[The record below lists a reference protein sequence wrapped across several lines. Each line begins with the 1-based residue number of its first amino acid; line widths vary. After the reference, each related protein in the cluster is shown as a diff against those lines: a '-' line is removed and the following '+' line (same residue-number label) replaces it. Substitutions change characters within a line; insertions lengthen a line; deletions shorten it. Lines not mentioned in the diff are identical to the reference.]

1 MSSAKV
7 KPLTQSINPDTNHV
21 SAEQAVAGLKDYGQ
35 LACDTDGVLFWV
47 EYRPEEAGRN
57 CLIRYADG
65 VAQNLTPP
73 GFDVRSRVHEYGG
86 LSWCL
91 LDSQSWV
98 FVNKQDQQLYRQ
110 QINAEKPEQL
120 TFLMESRFGE
130 PVYDAIH
137 HRVLMIEEQ
146 HFSELHSSENV
157 INRLVSLSLTSG
169 EIEVLHE
176 GHDFYSSL
184 VLSGNGRQCLFISWD
199 HPHQPWTATQLHH
212 GFFGPD
218 GLIER
223 QQILAGQGMN
233 TSILQPSF
241 DHDGGIWAMSDQSGW
256 WNLCRY
262 YLAEQRLQPYWQVD
276 ADCTTAPWQFGG
288 YHYHVSEQ
296 QVTVIRLQEAA
307 ADLLQLKSAEVVQQ
321 LASEYSQ
328 FRAVTLSQN
337 KIYAVAN
344 ALAGLPQVIEI
355 DQLSGHIRQ
364 LSTPVYSVT
373 TESPATDNPAL
384 DRTDVD
390 SLAVDNLSVPQHI
403 SFPVGDQ
410 QAFGFFYPPV
420 KCDSTK
426 EDSQSADSSS
436 LPPVVF
442 FFHGGPTACT
452 YPVLN
457 PRIQYWT
464 QRGFAVMDLNY
475 RGSSGYGR
483 AYRLLLH
490 KRWGI
495 SDVEDAE
502 AAVQY
507 LSDKGLINPQ
517 QVFVRGSSA
526 GGFTALAALA
536 FSDKFSGGA
545 SLYGVT
551 DPLAL
556 AKATHKFESH
566 YLDWLI
572 GSPVT
577 EKDVYQARSP
587 LAHASQIKVPVIFFQ
602 GELDAV
608 VVPEQTRAM
617 VAALQQQQ
625 IPVEVHYYAQEG
637 HGFRSAENLADALEK
652 EYHFY
657 QRIIGVE

>member
-1 MSSAKV
+1 MSFAKV
-7 KPLTQSINPDTNHV
+7 KQLISQSITPSINQGISPRINQL
-21 SAEQAVAGLKDYGQ
+21 SAAQAVAGLKDYGQ

-47 EYRPEEAGRN
+47 EYRPEDAGRN
-57 CLIRYADG
+57 CLIRYAKG
-65 VAQNLTPP
+65 VAQNLTPSD
-73 GFDVRSRVHEYGG
+73 FDVRSRVHEYGG
-86 LSWCL
+86 VSWCL
-91 LDSQSWV
+91 LDAQSWV

-110 QINAEKPEQL
+110 CLNALTPVQL
-120 TFLMESRFGE
+120 TFQRESRFGE
-130 PVYDAIH
+130 PVYDALH
-137 HRVLMIEEQ
+137 HRVFLIEEI
-146 HFSELHSSENV
+146 HNTSSHSSENV
-157 INRLVSLSLTSG
+157 INRLVSLCLASG
-169 EIEVLHE
+169 EIQVVHE

-184 VLSGNGRQCLFISWD
+184 ALSDDGAQCLFISWD
-199 HPHQPWTATQLHH
+199 HPYQPWIATRLHH
-212 GFFGPD
+212 CCLGPD
-218 GLIER
+218 GQIMR
-223 QQILAGQGMN
+223 QQILDGQEMN
-233 TSILQPSF
+233 ISILQPSF
-241 DHDGGIWAMSDQSGW
+241 DGDGGVWAMSDQSGW
-256 WNLCRY
+256 WNLCQY
-262 YLAEQRLQPYWQVD
+262 DLAEQCLQPYWQVD

-288 YHYHVSEQ
+288 YHYHVSAQ
-296 QVTVIRLQEAA
+296 QVTLIRLYQAA
-307 ADLLQLKSAEVVQQ
+307 ADLLQLQNGNPVRQH
-321 LASEYSQ
+321 ASDYSQ
-328 FRAVTLSQN
+328 FRAITLVKN
-337 KIYAVAN
+337 KIYAVAS
-344 ALAGLPQVIEI
+344 AVSRLPEVIEI
-355 DQLSGHIRQ
+355 DQLSGQIKVLTAPSGNRGVDG
-364 LSTPVYSVT
+364 SSV
-373 TESPATDNPAL
+373 E
-384 DRTDVD
+384 

-403 SFPVGDQ
+403 SFAVKDD
-410 QAFGFFYPPV
+410 QAFGFFYAPVNSASESPGLQPSASLPSPPPV
-420 KCDSTK
+420 I
-426 EDSQSADSSS
+426 
-436 LPPVVF
+436 L
-442 FFHGGPTACT
+442 FFHGGPTACA

-507 LSDKGLINPQ
+507 LSGKGLINPQ
-517 QVFVRGSSA
+517 QVFVRGNSA

-536 FSDKFSGGA
+536 FSDQFSGGA

-556 AKATHKFESH
+556 AKATHKFESY

-577 EKDVYQARSP
+577 DKDVYQTRSP
-587 LAHASQIKVPVIFFQ
+587 LAHATQIQVPVIFFQ

-608 VVPEQTRAM
+608 VVPEQTRVM

-625 IPVEVHYYAQEG
+625 TPVEAHYYAQEG

-657 QRIIGVE
+657 QRIMGVE

>member
-1 MSSAKV
+1 
-7 KPLTQSINPDTNHV
+7 
-21 SAEQAVAGLKDYGQ
+21 
-35 LACDTDGVLFWV
+35 
-47 EYRPEEAGRN
+47 
-57 CLIRYADG
+57 
-65 VAQNLTPP
+65 
-73 GFDVRSRVHEYGG
+73 
-86 LSWCL
+86 
-91 LDSQSWV
+91 
-98 FVNKQDQQLYRQ
+98 
-110 QINAEKPEQL
+110 
-120 TFLMESRFGE
+120 
-130 PVYDAIH
+130 
-137 HRVLMIEEQ
+137 
-146 HFSELHSSENV
+146 
-157 INRLVSLSLTSG
+157 
-169 EIEVLHE
+169 
-176 GHDFYSSL
+176 
-184 VLSGNGRQCLFISWD
+184 
-199 HPHQPWTATQLHH
+199 
-212 GFFGPD
+212 
-218 GLIER
+218 
-223 QQILAGQGMN
+223 
-233 TSILQPSF
+233 
-241 DHDGGIWAMSDQSGW
+241 MSDQSGW

-262 YLAEQRLQPYWQVD
+262 FLAEQRLQPYWQVD

-288 YHYHVSEQ
+288 YHYHVSQQ
-296 QVTVIRLQEAA
+296 QVIVIRLQQAA
-307 ADLLQLKSAEVVQQ
+307 ADLLQLKNAEVAQQ
-321 LASEYSQ
+321 LVSEYSQ
-328 FRAVTLSQN
+328 FRAITQSQN

-344 ALAGLPQVIEI
+344 ALSSLPQVIEI
-355 DQLSGHIRQ
+355 DPLSGHTRQ
-364 LSTPVYSVT
+364 LSTPAD
-373 TESPATDNPAL
+373 SPV
-384 DRTDVD
+384 VD
-390 SLAVDNLSVPQHI
+390 GLAVDNLSLPQHI

-420 KCDSTK
+420 KSDANK
-426 EDSQSADSSS
+426 EDSQSTDSRS

-517 QVFVRGSSA
+517 QVFARGSSA

-536 FSDKFSGGA
+536 FSDQFSAGA

-556 AKATHKFESH
+556 ATATHKFESH

-587 LAHASQIKVPVIFFQ
+587 LAHASKIKVPVIFFQ

-617 VAALQQQQ
+617 VSALQQQQ
-625 IPVEVHYYAQEG
+625 IPVEAHYYAQEG

-657 QRIIGVE
+657 QRIIGEE

>member
-1 MSSAKV
+1 MNATLVSSAKV
-7 KPLTQSINPDTNHV
+7 ESLSLL
-21 SAEQAVAGLKDYGQ
+21 SAAQAVAGLKDYGQ
-35 LACDTDGVLFWV
+35 LACDSEGVLFWV
-47 EYRPEEAGRN
+47 EYRPDDAGRN

-73 GFDVRSRVHEYGG
+73 DFDVRSRVHEYGG

-91 LDSQSWV
+91 LDSRSWV

-110 QINAEKPEQL
+110 SLDDLTPVQL
-120 TFLMESRFGE
+120 TFLPESRFGE
-130 PVYDAIH
+130 PLYDLLR
-137 HRVLMIEEQ
+137 HRIFLIEEV
-146 HFSELHSSENV
+146 HSSHLHSSENV
-157 INRLVSLSLTSG
+157 LNRLVSLCLVSG
-169 EIEVLHE
+169 TIQVLHE

-184 VLSGNGRQCLFISWD
+184 ALSDDGMQCLFISWD
-199 HPHQPWTATQLHH
+199 HPQQPWIATRLHYCC
-212 GFFGPD
+212 FGQNGGID
-218 GLIER
+218 
-223 QQILAGQGMN
+223 QQKILAGQDMN
-233 TSILQPSF
+233 ASILQPSF
-241 DHDGGIWAMSDQSGW
+241 DRSGGIWAMSDQSGW
-256 WNLCRY
+256 WNLFLY
-262 YLAEQRLQPYWQVD
+262 DLSGQRLQPYWSVD
-276 ADCTTAPWQFGG
+276 ADCTAAPWQFGG
-288 YHYHVSEQ
+288 YHYQVSEQ
-296 QVTVIRLQEAA
+296 EVTLIRLQEAE
-307 ADLLQLKSAEVVQQ
+307 ADLLQLQNGNVIRQ
-321 LASEYSQ
+321 LAAEYSQ
-328 FRAVTLSQN
+328 FRAIIQSQN
-337 KIYAVAN
+337 KIYAVAS
-344 ALAGLPQVIEI
+344 GVSRLPEIIEI
-355 DQLSGHIRQ
+355 DPASSKVRRLS
-364 LSTPVYSVT
+364 
-373 TESPATDNPAL
+373 
-384 DRTDVD
+384 D
-390 SLAVDNLSVPQHI
+390 SANNQGMCNLGVDNLSAPQHI
-403 SFPVGDQ
+403 RFPVKDQ

-420 KCDSTK
+420 K
-426 EDSQSADSSS
+426 ELFNNQPSQSTVNHS
-436 LPPVVF
+436 LPPVLF

-502 AAVQY
+502 AAARF
-507 LSDKGLINPQ
+507 LSAQGLINPQ

-526 GGFTALAALA
+526 GGFTALAALV
-536 FSDKFSGGA
+536 FSDQFAGGA

-556 AKATHKFESH
+556 TKATHKFESH

-572 GSPVT
+572 GSSTT
-577 EKDVYQARSP
+577 EDYLYQARSP
-587 LAHASQIKVPVIFFQ
+587 LAHATRIQVPVIFFQ

-617 VAALQQQQ
+617 VHALQQQQ
-625 IPVEVHYYAQEG
+625 TPVEAHYYAQEG

-657 QRIIGVE
+657 QRIIGAQLRAS